1 MHLSNG
7 FISAL
12 SLPLLLLSPA
22 THAAPFENDVQP
34 IVPERLH
41 APQLHVQTEAIL
53 NRPPVEGKP
62 SPFSHLTLP
71 AHLRPSRYESAVL
84 GRRLLALSK
93 TGVLTTVF
101 PENITSERTP
111 SDVAQTPIGL
121 PEYIAS
127 CEEPS
132 GNPTVLSLT
141 ISTSTLNAEAGSNV
155 SLSLSWWDE
164 YVHLTHHQP
173 WSTANL
179 PRLSLVGYL
188 EEIPQQEAKKK
199 DIPAC
204 FTRVHGDSVMWL
216 PGKKWAAHE
225 GLWTR
230 IVVKEVYWIGGF
242 GDRNYIGWLDPEEW
256 HAVTAEEWQKVKLP
270 GEK

>member
-1 MHLSNG
+1 MYLFNT
-7 FISAL
+7 FLSAL
-12 SLPLLLLSPA
+12 SLLLLFSSSVQ
-22 THAAPFENDVQP
+22 AAPVEHHLEELIASEQP
-34 IVPERLH
+34 L
-41 APQLHVQTEAIL
+41 QLPIQTEIL
-53 NRPPVEGKP
+53 HDHQSLEDETDAL
-62 SPFSHLTLP
+62 SSIF
-71 AHLRPSRYESAVL
+71 RPSRYKSTVL

-101 PENITSERTP
+101 PENITSSRIP
-111 SDVAQTPIGL
+111 SDVAHTPIGL

-141 ISTSTLNAEAGSNV
+141 ISTSTLNAKAGSNV

-164 YVHLTHHQP
+164 YIHLTHHQP
-173 WSTANL
+173 WSAANL

-188 EEIPQQEAKKK
+188 EEIPQEEAKEK
-199 DIPAC
+199 DIPGC
-204 FTRVHGDSVMWL
+204 FTRLHGDSVMWL
-216 PGKKWAAHE
+216 PGKKWAAHQ

-242 GDRNYIGWLDPEEW
+242 GDRNYIGWFDPDEW
-256 HAVTAEEWQKVKLP
+256 HAVKSEEWESVKLP